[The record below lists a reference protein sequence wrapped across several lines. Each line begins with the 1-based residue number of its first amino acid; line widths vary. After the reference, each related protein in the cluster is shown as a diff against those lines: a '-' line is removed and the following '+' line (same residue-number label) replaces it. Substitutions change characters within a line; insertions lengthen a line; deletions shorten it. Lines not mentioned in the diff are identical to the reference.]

1 MSLLYFV
8 RADLKNFEFNETFE
22 MDEDRPTTSASIF
35 LEPARPG
42 TPAASTFMN
51 NNISAP
57 VSQSFTT
64 APGVML
70 PPHHAFKQT
79 GLTSKKP
86 SFRPGNLQLSNPSKT
101 LEAEAE
107 RKSLKTKDEPTSPT
121 MFETD
126 SNNANADGSMKDR
139 SSSRISNESRNREV
153 SGLSAMDITKIEI

>member
-1 MSLLYFV
+1 MSLLYV
-8 RADLKNFEFNETFE
+8 YRADLKNFEFNETFE

-86 SFRPGNLQLSNPSKT
+86 LFRPDTLQLLKPSKT
-101 LEAEAE
+101 FEAKAE
-107 RKSLKTKDEPTSPT
+107 RKSLKTPDEPSSQT
-121 MFETD
+121 MFEED
-126 SNNANADGSMKDR
+126 SNGANADDSMNDI
-139 SSSRISNESRNREV
+139 SSSRISNESWNREV
-153 SGLSAMDITKIEI
+153 SGLSAVDITKIEI